1 MQMNNK
7 KKYLV
12 PIMSI
17 SIFLMLIFGAGYAY
31 FTATFSMNTSNYQI
45 SLPKQT
51 SLICTKTDCNV
62 TITPAMMAEGNY
74 STTNPKA
81 TSTCYLDCVC
91 SGTPNAICTYDVSLV
106 ETGDAYTPSS
116 TLGTNKEFSVKITSP
131 SGCSAQNSSSTE
143 TQVNTIRN
151 KVVSSCSLTVP
162 AGGSVSANISA
173 EFKWYNV
180 PLDQTSHQS
189 KVYQYQITNS
199 SGGSSG
205 SGGNQGGTQVDPVS
219 PDEPE
224 EPEEPPCFTSDTPI
238 TLANGTTKAAIDIT
252 YDDELL
258 VWDFDNGTFTTAK
271 PLWIDKEYPY
281 MGYFRTVW
289 SDGSVFDATG
299 SYFAHRAYN
308 IERRSFIYTTDFEIG
323 EHTFNDDGEII
334 ELVDK
339 YTVYEEIIACNIIT
353 EYHMNIFAGHILTS
367 ARLSNLYE
375 IDTNMKYVNDG
386 RSVIPAS
393 QFDIPTKW
401 YYGLR
406 VGEQP
411 LNINPN
417 GSYNIGDDTV
427 EDYVK
432 RLIKSAKTFN

>member
-1 MQMNNK
+1 MQDNNK

-17 SIFLMLIFGAGYAY
+17 SIFVMLIFSAGFAY
-31 FTATFSMNTSNYQI
+31 FTAVINMNTSNYQI
-45 SLPKQT
+45 MLPKQT
-51 SLICTKTDCNV
+51 SLVCTKQDCGV
-62 TITPAMMAEGNY
+62 TITPAMMAEGNQNV
-74 STTNPKA
+74 TVPKA
-81 TSTCYLDCVC
+81 TSTCYL
-91 SGTPNAICTYDVSLV
+91 NCTCTGSEGAYCNYDVSLF
-106 ETGDAYTPSS
+106 ETGDEYTPSP
-116 TLGTNKEFSVKITSP
+116 TLGGHTEFSVNITSP
-131 SGCSAQNSSSTE
+131 SGCTVQNTSNVATY
-143 TQVNTIRN
+143 VNSIRN
-151 KVVSSCSLTVP
+151 KVVSSCALAVP
-162 AGGSVSANISA
+162 AGGTISANISA
-173 EFKWYNV
+173 EFKWYNI
-180 PLDQTSHQS
+180 PYDQTSHSS
-189 KVYQYQITNS
+189 KVYQYQLTNNN
-199 SGGSSG
+199 

-224 EPEEPPCFTSDTPI
+224 EPDEPPCFTSDTPI